1 MQESLKAIC
10 SLEDPSSW
18 VYIYFYVHSQWHVYL
33 HVELF
38 EVVSTAQN
46 LAHDI
51 QQVVEFQSGSLH
63 GCDFFFTYNEDFQLD

>member
-10 SLEDPSSW
+10 SLERSVLMG
-18 VYIYFYVHSQWHVYL
+18 VYLLLRAQSWHVYL

-51 QQVVEFQSGSLH
+51 QQVMEFQSGSLH
-63 GCDFFFTYNEDFQLD
+63 GCDFFFIYNEDFQLD

>member
-1 MQESLKAIC
+1 M
-10 SLEDPSSW
+10 
-18 VYIYFYVHSQWHVYL
+18 HVYL

-38 EVVSTAQN
+38 EVVATAQN

-51 QQVVEFQSGSLH
+51 QQVVEFQSGSLR